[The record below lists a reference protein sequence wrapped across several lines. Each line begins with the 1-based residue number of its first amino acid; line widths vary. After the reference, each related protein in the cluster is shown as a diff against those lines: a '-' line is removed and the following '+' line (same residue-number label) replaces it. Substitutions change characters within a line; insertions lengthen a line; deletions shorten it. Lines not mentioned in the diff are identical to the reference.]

1 MKSIQGKAHF
11 LEAVEKLQSFSAEE
25 EEEEDETPENLKS
38 KF

>member
-25 EEEEDETPENLKS
+25 EEDETPENLKS

>member
-11 LEAVEKLQSFSAEE
+11 LGAVEKLQSFSAE